1 MVVVM
6 LAGTVQHVMLDV
18 QGEWGVRCE
27 SEEEAEQQRRSEFCR
42 VVLST
47 LRSQLRILQ
56 QSYHVLLL
64 LLLLLMMMLFLLF
77 AMMFLMNNQIHNH
90 SI

>member
-6 LAGTVQHVMLDV
+6 LAGTVQHVMLGL

-64 LLLLLMMMLFLLF
+64 LLLLMMMLFLLF

>member
-1 MVVVM
+1 
-6 LAGTVQHVMLDV
+6 V

-64 LLLLLMMMLFLLF
+64 LLLLMMMLFLLF

>member
-64 LLLLLMMMLFLLF
+64 LLLLMMMLFLLF
-77 AMMFLMNNQIHNH
+77 AMMFLMNNQIHNR